1 MALEFFETLAEIGF
15 VVQVLVFTYM
25 LFWLYMTFRDLP
37 LLFGLTSTVA
47 GFLVF
52 IHGISMTV
60 LVAGFVFL
68 FLFGMQI
75 QQVLWF
81 GLFPLLGMHPMGDRL
96 VSTEESDPRRMQ
108 EKMQGIES
116 RIAEGHAGEGEIRFY
131 EEQMAQQ
138 QMGGGMGGM
147 NAQQQNLQM
156 QRAMGMA

>member
-1 MALEFFETLAEIGF
+1 MVFEIFETLAEIGF
-15 VVQVLVFTYM
+15 VVQVLVFTYT

-37 LLFGLTSTVA
+37 LLFGLTSVLS
-47 GFLVF
+47 GFLIF

-60 LVAGFVFL
+60 LVASFVFL

-108 EKMQGIES
+108 DKMHGIET
-116 RIAEGHAGEGEIRFY
+116 RIADGLAGESEIRYY
-131 EEQMAQQ
+131 EEQLAQQ
-138 QMGGGMGGM
+138 QMGGNAGGM
-147 NAQQQNLQM
+147 NAQQQQY
-156 QRAMGMA
+156 QRLMMGGG